1 MKIKIKKIYVKF
13 ANVIS
18 GNSRF
23 LSSTFWSATESF
35 ASPAFLFLLAPI
47 LVSNIGIER
56 YGVFIFITTLSAFF
70 SFAGLGM
77 NTAVTYEIAKKLTS
91 SNLQELS
98 IVFSAALVMTLVG
111 TLFFSAF
118 ILFICSAIAF
128 NLIPDYLNW
137 NLNFRFIPIVIL
149 ILILSQI
156 DSVMSASLKGLHQF
170 KFSSMAELFIRF
182 FNLTLIALVA
192 FVSKDLYLVLSALI
206 ICSVTSVIVRYLF
219 LRHFIKF
226 TFLDIKTLKKSGMHL
241 FRVSKWMTLQ
251 NIAGNSYA
259 SLDKLIV
266 GVFLGASQ
274 LGAYNILAMFAQLIH
289 FIPASMFTFIMP
301 KVAMQNGC
309 VSRLNFKK
317 LSLVSLLIS
326 FSISILLVIFKSLIF
341 THFFLNFEYIPIF
354 YLIIFSYFLLSLSMP
369 SFYIAIAMN
378 MAKLISFISIF
389 SAVLCISVMIY
400 FIEKHGI
407 FSVAAARLIY
417 SIAALSYIFLVLRA
431 LRK

>member
-1 MKIKIKKIYVKF
+1 MEIGKIYIKF
-13 ANVIS
+13 KDLIRRNKK
-18 GNSRF
+18 F
-23 LSSTFWSATESF
+23 LSGTFWSAIESF
-35 ASPAFLFLLAPI
+35 ASPAFLFLLTPI
-47 LVSNIGIER
+47 LISNIGIER

-77 NTAVTYEIAKKLTS
+77 NTAVTYEIAKRLPS
-91 SNLQELS
+91 SNLHELR
-98 IVFSAALVMTLVG
+98 IIFSAALVMTLVG

-118 ILFICSAIAF
+118 ILLICLAVAF
-128 NLIPDYLNW
+128 NVIPDYFNW
-137 NLNFRFIPIVIL
+137 DLNFRFIPLVIL
-149 ILILSQI
+149 SLIFSQI
-156 DSVMSASLKGLHQF
+156 DSILSASLKGLHQF
-170 KFSSMAELFIRF
+170 ELSSIAELLIRF

-192 FVSKDLYLVLSALI
+192 FFSKDVYLVLSAVI

-226 TFLDIKTLKKSGMHL
+226 KFLDIKTLKKNGMHL
-241 FRVSKWMTLQ
+241 FKVGKWMTLQ

-274 LGAYNILAMFAQLIH
+274 LGVYSILIMFAQLIH
-289 FIPASMFTFIMP
+289 FIPASMLTFVMP

-309 VSRLNFKK
+309 MSVSSFKK

-326 FSISILLVIFKSLIF
+326 FSISILLVIFKTFIF
-341 THFFLNFEYIPIF
+341 SHFLLNIEYIPSF
-354 YLIIFSYFLLSLSMP
+354 YLIIFSYFLLSLSAP

-378 MAKLISFISIF
+378 MSKRISFVSIASVVLGISF
-389 SAVLCISVMIY
+389 MIY
-400 FIEKHGI
+400 FIEKYGF

-417 SIAALSYIFLVLRA
+417 SIVTLSYIYFILRA
-431 LRK
+431 LKK